1 MTSASPT
8 PAITIG
14 ELEAKYSLYCKA
26 LRMLIREGRTA
37 SQLRRTVAWERLQT
51 LHDCMPHRYREPAY
65 LHTLLLRDL
74 QQDDQVSITP

>member
-1 MTSASPT
+1 MTSGKLS

-26 LRMLIREGRTA
+26 LRMLIREGRTLN
-37 SQLRRTVAWERLQT
+37 QLRRTVAWERLQT
-51 LHDCMPHRYREPAY
+51 QHDCLPHRYRETTY

-74 QQDDQVSITP
+74 QQAQPGAIAP